1 MHDCDDSPRRFRT
14 PAEEE
19 EREQEAI
26 LDHLLCEHPDQLTVA
41 ELIRE
46 FARDEVD
53 AQYVM
58 RIEHNVV
65 ELIGAGLLRRD
76 GETIRP
82 TRAALRFHRLHESD

>member
-1 MHDCDDSPRRFRT
+1 MHDCDDSPRRIRT

-26 LDHLLCEHPDQLTVA
+26 LYYLLREHPDQLTVA

-46 FARDEVD
+46 FSHGEAEATDD
-53 AQYVM
+53 N
-58 RIEHNVV
+58 RIELCLA
-65 ELIGAGLLRRD
+65 ELVGAGLLRRE